1 MFIIAQ
7 SERPKPFSHLVFS
20 VGENGIL
27 GVHQDSAGFL
37 LNSIERGGFHGDVS
51 GFNIAV

>member
-1 MFIIAQ
+1 MYKIAQ
-7 SERPKPFSHLVFS
+7 SERPQAFSHLVFS

-37 LNSIERGGFHGDVS
+37 LHSVERGRFHGDVS